1 MEEYFGVYQID
12 NDGEM
17 QDVVSILPSDYV
29 FEYGLAPEAVV
40 GMLLTPL
47 GAGGKLEPANFTR
60 NSVFVQFLH
69 QFIAR
74 RTPESA
80 DLQEAVRVQESGF
93 VYIIDSRTPT
103 PDGGVPPEDIIG
115 AFSVESGMIDVSSY
129 VGNKERH
136 QILSGNGFFRL
147 DPILMEQLREEL
159 QDLAAR

>member
-12 NDGEM
+12 NNGEM

-29 FEYGLAPEAVV
+29 FEHGFAPEAVV

-47 GAGGKLEPANFTR
+47 GAGGKLEPANFAR

-69 QFIAR
+69 QFVAR
-74 RTPESA
+74 QAPESA
-80 DLQEAVRVQESGF
+80 DLQEAARVQESGF
-93 VYIIDSRTPT
+93 VYIIDLRTPT

-115 AFSVESGMIDVSSY
+115 VFSVEGGKIDVSSY
-129 VGNKERH
+129 TGNNEHH
-136 QILSGNGFFRL
+136 QILSKSGFFRL